1 VEAKT
6 VESRILLSHAPI
18 DTFKVM
24 KENTIFNLAQDVALS
39 KAASSAL
46 ATKRMQ
52 KPNQLITLSIDDAIE
67 SGKTLIGQLGK
78 GTEPKTKEGDALCR
92 DDKKKDYWSY

>member
-1 VEAKT
+1 
-6 VESRILLSHAPI
+6 
-18 DTFKVM
+18 
-24 KENTIFNLAQDVALS
+24 
-39 KAASSAL
+39 
-46 ATKRMQ
+46 MQ